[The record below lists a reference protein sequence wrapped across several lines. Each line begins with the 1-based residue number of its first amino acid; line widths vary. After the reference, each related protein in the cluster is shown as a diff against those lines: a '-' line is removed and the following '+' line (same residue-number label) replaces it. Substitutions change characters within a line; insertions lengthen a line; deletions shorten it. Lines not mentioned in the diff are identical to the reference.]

1 MEKLK
6 TVRQD
11 NLDTEFSEPENGAY
25 ETVEQAVVD
34 DAEPDPDVAQLLEIL
49 KHDWGNEFD
58 ANLSYARDAVDWFAD
73 TELIAL
79 LEETGLGDDP
89 RVVRAAARIGQQLA
103 TEKPGGP
110 TDRSTVASVS
120 GKAALNAE
128 LDRLIASPEY
138 WTSRGQRRA
147 RDIFVRLNGNGDL
160 PIHRHPGDAGNALA
174 PS

>member
-1 MEKLK
+1 MEEPE

-11 NLDTEFSEPENGAY
+11 DHDTAIGDPENGAY
-25 ETVEQAVVD
+25 ETEDPAAVD
-34 DAEPDPDVAQLLEIL
+34 DTAVDPDGAQLLDIL
-49 KHDWGNEFD
+49 KQDWGNEFD
-58 ANLSYARDAVDWFAD
+58 ANLSYARDAVDRFAD

-103 TEKPGGP
+103 TAKPGGP
-110 TDRSTVASVS
+110 TDRSTAASPS

-138 WTSRGQRRA
+138 WTSRGQQRA
-147 RDIFVRLNGNGDL
+147 RDIFVRLNGNGQL
-160 PIHRHPGDAGNALA
+160 PVHRHPGDAGNGLA
-174 PS
+174 RS